1 MKNLFLFDVDGTIT
15 KSGEKINNIMSKI
28 LNLNKSNFSNTIES
42 SGVPIIVDF
51 WAEWCGPCKML
62 APILEELSIEL
73 EKKIVVAK
81 VDLDSNQELAMQYSI
96 RSIPSILLFKGGKHV
111 DTKVGLY
118 SKTDLLGWIDKNI

>member
-1 MKNLFLFDVDGTIT
+1 
-15 KSGEKINNIMSKI
+15 MSKI

-42 SGVPIIVDF
+42 SGAPIIVDF

-111 DTKVGLY
+111 DTKVGLC
-118 SKTDLLGWIDKNI
+118 SKTDLLAWIEKNI